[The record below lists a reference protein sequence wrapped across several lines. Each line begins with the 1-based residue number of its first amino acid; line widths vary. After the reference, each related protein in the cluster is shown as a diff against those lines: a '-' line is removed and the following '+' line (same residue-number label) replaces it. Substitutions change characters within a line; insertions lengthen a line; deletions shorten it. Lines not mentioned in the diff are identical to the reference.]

1 MHHDQPGGQ
10 RGWQVLEALPVAD
23 TVLIV
28 ARHAVCYYMLSAIG
42 ILLVLLFIKFCTWSA
57 SCLVA
62 VGALSLALM
71 LYSPADDGWLVV
83 VNWWWLAHQP
93 SSRRWWST

>member
-1 MHHDQPGGQ
+1 MTS
-10 RGWQVLEALPVAD
+10 QVLAGAGGITSGRYSADSSKTCCMLLHAL
-23 TVLIV
+23 
-28 ARHAVCYYMLSAIG
+28 CYWY
-42 ILLVLLFIKFCTWSA
+42 ILLVLLFMKFCTWSA

-62 VGALSLALM
+62 VGVLSLALM